1 MQLCIW
7 LIHFTYLLSTY
18 CGPERI
24 LGAEGRVVEKSEET
38 PALARNKAESK
49 KIKHTIVITG
59 LDNWCERTEGIWG
72 EGAQRSLSK
81 EETLSCCLPE
91 G

>member
-1 MQLCIW
+1 MQLCIS
-7 LIHFTYLLSTY
+7 LIHFRYLLNTY

-24 LGAEGRVVEKSEET
+24 LGEEGREVEKSEET

-59 LDNWCERTEGIWG
+59 LDNWCERTGERVSRGIFL
-72 EGAQRSLSK
+72 RRRL
-81 EETLSCCLPE
+81 LSCCLSE